1 MPQFVHLHVHSEY
14 SILDGASKI
23 ANLVKKADELQ
34 MPALALTDHGNM
46 YGIKELMDT
55 IKKSKSKVKPILGC
69 EVYVARRGRL
79 QKSDKIDGNGYH
91 LIVLAKNKTGYHNL
105 IKLVSHGYIEGY
117 YYRPRIDRELLEKY
131 HEGLI
136 ICAAC
141 LGGEVQQHLMA
152 GNTEKAEETIQ
163 WYKALFGSDYYL
175 EIQRHQTNDPSADQ
189 TIFREQEKVIRAMI
203 PLARKYN
210 VKYVATND
218 VHFVNEEDAEAHDRL
233 LCINT
238 GTVVASESRMRYTKQ
253 EWFKSPDQMA
263 AIFADYP
270 EALETTLE
278 VAEKVEHYKID
289 CDPIMPD
296 FPLPEGFESAD
307 AYLSHLAYQGAKER
321 YGEELSESVKQRLEE
336 ELSTVLGM
344 GFPGYFLIV
353 QDFIRAAR
361 SMGVAVG
368 PGRGSAAG
376 SVVAYCLKITDVD
389 PMKYN
394 LLFERFLN
402 PDRISMPDMD
412 IDFDDDGREL
422 VLDYVK
428 QKYGSE
434 KVANIV
440 TFGTMATKSALKDVA
455 RVEDVPLSEANY
467 LTKLIPDHLEHP
479 TEKDDEGNRKA
490 LKINLTNCLT
500 YVPELVQM
508 QDGGSKAIKNTLKYA
523 KMLEGTVRQTGVH
536 ACGVIIG
543 RNDLTEH
550 IPIATVEDKSTK
562 KTLLVTQYEG
572 TQVESVGMLK
582 MDFLGLKTL
591 SIIKEAL
598 LNIKRR
604 HGIELD
610 IDQIPMDDA
619 LTYQLFSNGDTT
631 GVFQFE
637 SDGMKKYLKDLEPST
652 FEDLIAMNA
661 LYRPGPMQYIPD
673 FIDRKHGRKEIVYDL
688 PGMDEFLKD
697 TYGITVYQEQVMQL
711 SRKLANFTR
720 GKSDEL
726 RKAMGKKIIEKM
738 NELKALFDQGCRDN
752 GHDKT
757 ITDKIWKDWEKFAS
771 YAFNKSHA
779 TCYSWVAYQTAY
791 LKAHYPAEFMAAVL
805 SRNITNITEITKFMD
820 ECQRMGIPVL
830 GPDVNESVHK
840 FTVNK
845 AGAIRFGL
853 AAIKGVGEGAADN
866 IVSERDANGAFKD
879 VWDFFERVSLQQV
892 NAKTIQS
899 LVESGGFDA
908 FGIERCAY
916 YVPNKHNEIFTDALI
931 RYGNAY
937 KLQMDQMQHSLFGE
951 AMSGE
956 MITKPESPNLPES
969 LKWGE
974 MDRLEKE
981 KTAIGIYLSSH
992 PLDRYKL
999 LFDFFIQDTTL
1010 DLPEYRM
1017 QQGKRYL
1024 VGGMITAANNQ
1035 LMTRKGQ
1042 PFGRFTLTDYHGSY
1056 EFALFSNNYV
1066 NFEKFCIEKLMIVVQ
1081 GEVQPRFNNYNRK
1094 NEPVSPEEL
1103 ELKISRIIL
1112 MEDFEKDSIRR
1123 IIIRLPLETITPVF
1137 NKKLLGLLK
1146 KYPGPV
1152 PLDISVSCAEK
1163 NMRLSC
1169 KSNAS
1174 VQVTPELAKE
1184 LHELDVPFTLVNKED

>member
-1 MPQFVHLHVHSEY
+1 MAQFVHLHVHSEY

-23 ANLVKKADELQ
+23 ANLIKKAVALK

-46 YGIKELMDT
+46 YGIKELVDT
-55 IKKSKSKVKPILGC
+55 IKKAKAPLKPILGC
-69 EVYVARRGRL
+69 EVYVARRDRF
-79 QKSDKIDGNGYH
+79 QKKDKFDGNGYH

-105 IKLVSHGYIEGY
+105 MKLVSYGYIEGY
-117 YYRPRIDRELLEKY
+117 YYRPRIDKELLEKY

-141 LGGEVQQHLMA
+141 LGGEVQQHILA
-152 GNTEKAEETIQ
+152 GDLDKAEESIL
-163 WYKALFGSDYYL
+163 WFKNLFGEDYYL
-175 EIQRHQTNDPSADQ
+175 EIQRHQTSDPSADHE
-189 TIFREQEKVIRAMI
+189 IYPEQEKVIRHII
-203 PLARKYN
+203 PLAKKLN
-210 VKYVATND
+210 VKYIASND

-238 GTVVASESRMRYTKQ
+238 GTLVSAEHRMRYTKQ
-253 EWFKSPDQMA
+253 EWFKSQDEMA
-263 AIFADYP
+263 AIFSDYP

-278 VAEKVEHYKID
+278 IADKVETYKID

-296 FPLPEGFESAD
+296 FPLPDGFDSAG
-307 AYLSHLAYQGAKER
+307 AYLTYLAYEGAKER
-321 YGEELSESVKQRLEE
+321 YGEALTDVVRDRLEE
-336 ELSTVLGM
+336 ELGTVLNM

-353 QDFIRAAR
+353 QDFIQAAR
-361 SMGVAVG
+361 GMGVAVG

-422 VLDYVK
+422 VLEYVK
-428 QKYGSE
+428 NKYGSE

-467 LTKLIPDHLEHP
+467 ITKLIPDHLEHP
-479 TEKDDEGNRKA
+479 TEKEEDGNRKA
-490 LKINLTNCLT
+490 LKINIANCLK

-508 QDGGSKAIKNTLKYA
+508 QESGNKAIKNTLKYA
-523 KMLEGTVRQTGVH
+523 RMLEGTVRQTGVH

-543 RNDLTEH
+543 RDDLTEH
-550 IPIATVEDKSTK
+550 IPIATVEDKITK
-562 KTLLVTQYEG
+562 KSLLVTQYEG

-604 HGIELD
+604 HGIEVD
-610 IDQIPMDDA
+610 IDKIPIDDE

-637 SDGMKKYLKDLEPST
+637 SDGMKKYLKDLQPTT

-738 NELKALFDQGCRDN
+738 NQLKDLFDHGCAEN
-752 GHDKT
+752 GHAKT

-866 IVSERDANGAFKD
+866 IVTERDTNGVYRD
-879 VWDFFERVSLQQV
+879 ICNFFERVSLQQV
-892 NAKTIQS
+892 NSKTIQS

-908 FGIERCAY
+908 FGIERCAFY
-916 YVPNKHNEIFTDALI
+916 IPNKHNEIFVDALL
-931 RYGNAY
+931 RYGNSF
-937 KLQMDQMQHSLFGE
+937 KLQMDQMQNSLFGDQ
-951 AMSGE
+951 MTGD
-956 MITKPESPNLPES
+956 MIAKPEPPILPES
-969 LKWGE
+969 LKWGV
-974 MDRLEKE
+974 MDTLEKE
-981 KTAIGIYLSSH
+981 KNAIGIYLSSH

-999 LFDFFIQDTTL
+999 LFDFFIPDTTL
-1010 DLPEYRM
+1010 DLPDLRM
-1017 QQGKRYL
+1017 QQGKRFV
-1024 VGGMITAANNQ
+1024 VGGMISAANNQ

-1042 PFGRFTLTDYHGSY
+1042 PYGRFTLTDYDGSY
-1056 EFALFSNNYV
+1056 EFALFSNNFV

-1081 GEVQPRFNNYNRK
+1081 GEVQPRFGNYNRK
-1094 NEPVSPEEL
+1094 NEPAAIEEL
-1103 ELKISRIIL
+1103 ELKISRIVL
-1112 MEDFEKDSIRR
+1112 MDEYEKEVLKRMMV
-1123 IIIRLPLETITPVF
+1123 RLPLEEMTSGS
-1137 NKKLLGLLK
+1137 NAHLLGIIK
-1146 KYPGPV
+1146 KYPGDI
-1152 PLDISVSCAEK
+1152 PLDFVVHSSEK
-1163 NMRLSC
+1163 NMGITC
-1169 KSNAS
+1169 KSKAM
-1174 VQVTPELAKE
+1174 VQVCAEMAKE
-1184 LHELDVPFTLVNKED
+1184 LNDLGVQFALSSQ